1 VRLSFGAV
9 PVAALL
15 VAFSYA
21 PAAAAPTLDGT
32 SWRLIE
38 IVSMDDQQG
47 TTPVPDPGK
56 FTVTF
61 GADGRA
67 AFQIDCNRG
76 SSSWQVKPGGSGVAG
91 ELIFGAIATTRMACP
106 QPSLD
111 QRVSTA
117 LPLVRGYLIKDDRLH
132 MSLQADGGVL
142 TWEPMPS

>member
-1 VRLSFGAV
+1 MRAFFGV
-9 PVAALL
+9 TCVAALL
-15 VAFSYA
+15 VAFSCA
-21 PAAAAPTLDGT
+21 SAAAVPTLAGT

-38 IVSMDDQQG
+38 IVSMDDRQG
-47 TTPVPDPGK
+47 TTAVPDPGK

-61 GADGRA
+61 GADGQA

-76 SSSWQVKPGGSGVAG
+76 ASSWQATLGGSGD
-91 ELIFGAIATTRMACP
+91 LTFGPIATTRMACP

-117 LPLVRGYLIKDDRLH
+117 LPMVRGYLIKDDRLH
-132 MSLQADGGVL
+132 MSLLADSGIL